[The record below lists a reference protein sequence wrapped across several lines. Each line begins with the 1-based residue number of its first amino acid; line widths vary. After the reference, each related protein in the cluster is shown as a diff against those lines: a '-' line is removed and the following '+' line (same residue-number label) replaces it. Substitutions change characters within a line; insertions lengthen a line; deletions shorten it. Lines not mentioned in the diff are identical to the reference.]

1 MNGCTLGMDYEIT
14 VFGEHGHPSITIRT
28 SCDTDT
34 EALVKIVRMGII
46 DYQVIEVWR
55 DLERIYV
62 GRRVPRRGRR
72 NYRVAS
78 LISQSNLIFGY
89 DSY

>member
-1 MNGCTLGMDYEIT
+1 MDYEIRL
-14 VFGEHGHPSITIRT
+14 FGERDHPSVIIRT
-28 SCDTDT
+28 SCNTDTD
-34 EALVKIVRMGII
+34 ALVKILRMGII
-46 DYQVIEVWR
+46 DYQGIEVWR

-72 NYRVAS
+72 NYGVAS
-78 LISQSNLIFGY
+78 LISQSNFIFGY